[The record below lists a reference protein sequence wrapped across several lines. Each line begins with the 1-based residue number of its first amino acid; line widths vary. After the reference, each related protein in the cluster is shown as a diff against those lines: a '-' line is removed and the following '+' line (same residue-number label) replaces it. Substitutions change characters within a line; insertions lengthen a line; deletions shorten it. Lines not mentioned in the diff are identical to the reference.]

1 MDLLNLI
8 ISLISGAAGGN
19 IAGVISADK
28 NLGPILNTIVG
39 LIGGGAAEFLLRALG
54 LLGTAGATAAA
65 TSTGNGFD
73 LSNLLVTI
81 ATSGVSGGVLTGL
94 ITLIKD
100 AMNKK

>member
-19 IAGVISADK
+19 IAGAISADK
-28 NLGPILNTIVG
+28 NLGPIFNSIVG
-39 LIGGGAAEFLLRALG
+39 LIGGGAGEFLLRALG
-54 LLGTAGATAAA
+54 FLGTAGATAAA
-65 TSTGNGFD
+65 TGTGTGFD
-73 LSNLLVTI
+73 LSSLLVTI